1 MYLSLHGLQLFL
13 KAASCLLILFLLL
26 QQVVLIRLQ
35 LADLA
40 AQVQLLTRLLLP
52 QLLRAKATIRNDG
65 QKTNEK
71 QLHQF

>member
-1 MYLSLHGLQLFL
+1 MYLNLHGLQLFL

-52 QLLRAKATIRNDG
+52 QLLRAKTTIRNDG